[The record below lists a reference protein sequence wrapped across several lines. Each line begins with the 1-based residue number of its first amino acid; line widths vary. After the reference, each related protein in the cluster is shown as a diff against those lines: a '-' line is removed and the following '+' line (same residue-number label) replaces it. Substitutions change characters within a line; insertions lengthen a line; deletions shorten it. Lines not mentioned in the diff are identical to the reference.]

1 MMEGIDLILRKASKI
16 LNAIGGTALVFM
28 MLLTVADVIG
38 RAGGHPIIGTYEVVA
53 LSLAVVIGFTMPK
66 VALDRK
72 HVYMEVVLEK
82 LPPAGK
88 AAMLA
93 STRLI
98 CIILFAL
105 AGYNLLGV
113 GNEFRLS
120 GEVSSTIMI
129 PFFPVA
135 YGIGVCCFVLCLVFM
150 VDIAKIWRGQY
161 E

>member
-1 MMEGIDLILRKASKI
+1 MERIDQVLRKASRV

-38 RAGGHPIIGTYEVVA
+38 RMWGHPIIGTYEVVA

-72 HVYMEVVLEK
+72 HVYMEILIER
-82 LPPAGK
+82 LSPMGR
-88 AAMLA
+88 AAMLTF
-93 STRLI
+93 TRLL
-98 CIILFAL
+98 CVMLFAL

-113 GNEFRLS
+113 GHEFRLS
-120 GEVSSTIMI
+120 GEVSSSISI

-135 YGIGVCCFVLCLVFM
+135 YGMGVCCFVLCLVFLL
-150 VDIAKIWRGQY
+150 DIAKIWRGRY

>member
-1 MMEGIDLILRKASKI
+1 METVDQVLGKASKI
-16 LNAIGGTALVFM
+16 LNAIGGAALVFM

-38 RAGGHPIIGTYEVVA
+38 RMFGHPIIGTYEVVA

-72 HVYMEVVLEK
+72 HVYMEIVVDK
-82 LPPAGK
+82 LSPTGRAL
-88 AAMLA
+88 MFTF
-93 STRLI
+93 TRLI
-98 CIILFAL
+98 CLTLFVL

-113 GNEFRLS
+113 GNEFRVS
-120 GEVSSTIMI
+120 GEVSSSIRV

-135 YGIGVCCFVLCLVFM
+135 YGMSVCCFVLSLVFLL
-150 VDIAKIWRGQY
+150 DIARIWRGQY

>member
-1 MMEGIDLILRKASKI
+1 METVDQVLGKASKV
-16 LNAIGGTALVFM
+16 LNVIGGSALVFM

-38 RAGGHPIIGTYEVVA
+38 RMFGQPVIGTYEVVA

-72 HVYMEVVLEK
+72 HVYMEILVDK
-82 LPPAGK
+82 LSPGGK
-88 AAMLA
+88 ALMLTF
-93 STRLI
+93 TRLL
-98 CIILFAL
+98 CLLLFAL
-105 AGYNLLGV
+105 AGYNLLTV

-120 GEVSSTIMI
+120 GEVSSSIRI

-135 YGIGVCCFVLCLVFM
+135 YGMSVCCFVLSLVFLL
-150 VDIAKIWRGQY
+150 DIAKIWRGRY